1 MTLSPGARL
10 GRLQMSL
17 HTGLINI
24 QLTTGAEAQTGVGIL
39 LLYAGTSLPGG
50 PEKTR
55 IQRLASPISLMQGA
69 A

>member
-1 MTLSPGARL
+1 
-10 GRLQMSL
+10 MSL

-55 IQRLASPISLMQGA
+55 IQRLASPISLMQVA
-69 A
+69 V